1 MGDKPRQRI
10 ESQCVKILKLST
22 EPGSLME
29 TSWRSH
35 PVGPKEALLSQV
47 EKDRG
52 MHVLNTQ
59 FNALDISFLTK
70 ASTKEVDPMGNRR
83 FGEEGILGWGTFR
96 AFTSLHTGN
105 QRQPSM
111 SYERQIKTEGGSH
124 K

>member
-1 MGDKPRQRI
+1 MGDKPKQGI
-10 ESQCVKILKLST
+10 ESQWVKIMKLST

-35 PVGPKEALLSQV
+35 PVGPKEAVLSQV
-47 EKDRG
+47 EDRG
-52 MHVLNTQ
+52 MDVLNTQ

-70 ASTKEVDPMGNRR
+70 GSTKEVDPMGNCG

-96 AFTSLHTGN
+96 AFTSLHTGS
-105 QRQPSM
+105 QRQPSL
-111 SYERQIKTEGGSH
+111 SYERQIKKEGGSH